1 MGIADS
7 LSVIDAW
14 NEVDMPSPPPIHAVS
29 IDPKRSALLLLDFL
43 RDVCTERRP
52 RAAAALPKI
61 EKFLTKARSRGMVVV
76 HTTTRK
82 GLDDGS
88 DLAEPIKP
96 IPGERV
102 YKAPFNKFHDNDLD
116 QFLKNQG
123 VQTLVLAGTSP
134 NGCLLFTVAGAV
146 LNGYRAIVP
155 IDGMPAATLYQ
166 EQFVAWEF
174 ANGPGFRETTVL
186 SAFDAIS
193 FDAEHRNGNGT
204 LESGR

>member
-1 MGIADS
+1 
-7 LSVIDAW
+7 
-14 NEVDMPSPPPIHAVS
+14 
-29 IDPKRSALLLLDFL
+29 
-43 RDVCTERRP
+43 
-52 RAAAALPKI
+52 
-61 EKFLTKARSRGMVVV
+61 MVVV

-96 IPGERV
+96 IRGERV
-102 YKAPFNKFHDNDLD
+102 YKAPFNKFHGNDLN
-116 QFLKNQG
+116 QFLKEQG
-123 VQTLVLAGTSP
+123 VKTVVVAGTSP

-146 LNGYRAIVP
+146 LNGYRAVVP

-174 ANGPGFRETTVL
+174 AHGPGFRETTVL

-193 FDAEHRNGNGT
+193 LEAEH
-204 LESGR
+204 

>member
-1 MGIADS
+1 MGEAIQDCAMAIADS
-7 LSVIDAW
+7 MVVTDAW
-14 NEVDMPSPPPIHAVS
+14 HEIEVPSPPPIRAIS

-43 RDVCTERRP
+43 ADVCTERRP

-61 EKFLTKARSRGMVVV
+61 QRFLSKARSRGMVVV

-96 IPGERV
+96 ISGERV
-102 YKAPFNKFHDNDLD
+102 YKAPFNKFHGTDLD
-116 QFLKNQG
+116 QYLKGRG

-155 IDGMPAATLYQ
+155 IDGMPAATPYQ
-166 EQFVAWEF
+166 EQFVAWEL
-174 ANGPGFRETTVL
+174 ADGPGFREAAVL
-186 SAFDAIS
+186 SAFEAIS
-193 FDAEHRNGNGT
+193 FDA
-204 LESGR
+204 

>member
-1 MGIADS
+1 MEITDS
-7 LSVIDAW
+7 LAVTDAW
-14 NEVDMPSPPPIHAVS
+14 DLVDVPPPPPIHAVS
-29 IDPKRSALLLLDFL
+29 IDPKTSALLLLDFL
-43 RDVCTERRP
+43 RDICTERRP

-61 EKFLTKARSRGMVVV
+61 QSFLTKARSSGMLVV

-88 DLAEPIKP
+88 DLADPIKP
-96 IPGERV
+96 ISGERV
-102 YKAPFNKFHDNDLD
+102 YKAPFNKFHGNDLN
-116 QFLKNQG
+116 QFLKDQG
-123 VQTLVLAGTSP
+123 VQPLVLAGTSP

-174 ANGPGFRETTVL
+174 AHGPGFRETTVL
-186 SAFDAIS
+186 SAFEAIS
-193 FDAEHRNGNGT
+193 F
-204 LESGR
+204 GR

>member
-1 MGIADS
+1 MGITDS
-7 LSVIDAW
+7 LVVTDAW
-14 NEVDMPSPPPIHAVS
+14 DAVDVPPPPPPPIHAVS
-29 IDPKRSALLLLDFL
+29 IDPKTSAFLLLDFL
-43 RDVCTERRP
+43 RDICTERRP

-61 EKFLTKARSRGMVVV
+61 QSFLIRARRSGMLVV

-88 DLAEPIKP
+88 DLADPIKP
-96 IPGERV
+96 ISGERV
-102 YKAPFNKFHDNDLD
+102 YKAPFNKFHGNDLN
-116 QFLKNQG
+116 QFLKDQG

-174 ANGPGFRETTVL
+174 AHGPGFRETTVL
-186 SAFDAIS
+186 SAFGAIS
-193 FDAEHRNGNGT
+193 F
-204 LESGR
+204 GR

>member
-1 MGIADS
+1 MAIADS
-7 LSVIDAW
+7 MVVTDAW
-14 NEVDMPSPPPIHAVS
+14 HEIEVPSPPPIHAVS
-29 IDPKRSALLLLDFL
+29 IDPNRSALLLLDFL
-43 RDVCTERRP
+43 ADVCTERRP

-61 EKFLTKARSRGMVVV
+61 RGFLTKARSRGMVVV

-96 IPGERV
+96 ISGERV
-102 YKAPFNKFHDNDLD
+102 YKAPFNKFYGTDLD
-116 QFLKNQG
+116 RYLKDRD

-155 IDGMPAATLYQ
+155 IDGMPAATPYQ
-166 EQFVAWEF
+166 EQFVAWEL
-174 ANGPGFRETTVL
+174 AYGPGFREAAVL
-186 SAFDAIS
+186 SAFEAIS
-193 FDAEHRNGNGT
+193 FDA
-204 LESGR
+204 

>member
-7 LSVIDAW
+7 VVVTDAW
-14 NEVDMPSPPPIHAVS
+14 EEVDVPSPPPIHAVS
-29 IDPKRSALLLLDFL
+29 IDPKTSALLLLDFL
-43 RDVCTERRP
+43 GDVCTERLP

-61 EKFLTKARSRGMVVV
+61 QTFLTRARSRGMLVV

-96 IPGERV
+96 ISGERV
-102 YKAPFNKFHDNDLD
+102 YRAPFNKFHGNDLD
-116 QFLKNQG
+116 QFLKGHG

-155 IDGMPAATLYQ
+155 IDGMPAATPYQ

-174 ANGPGFRETTVL
+174 AHGPGFRDTTIL
-186 SAFDAIS
+186 SAFEAIS
-193 FDAEHRNGNGT
+193 LHA
-204 LESGR
+204 